1 MVNYVCAKTVP
12 DSTKVR
18 LIKGPKLKF
27 PGGGGGG
34 STCPPP
40 PQKKKAE
47 RILVCNFHYDLCMFV
62 LQATKIWVVVCEQEG
77 IYLKGDRGGIYL
89 KEVCLVLERT
99 SYTLSCTKVI
109 HVHGTC
115 GILDNAHHRELKQVQ
130 NND

>member
-27 PGGGGGG
+27 PWGVV

-40 PQKKKAE
+40 PPPPPKAE

-62 LQATKIWVVVCEQEG
+62 LQATKIWVVVCEQGG
-77 IYLKGDRGGIYL
+77 IYLKGDKGGIYL
-89 KEVCLVLERT
+89 KGVCLVLERT
-99 SYTLSCTKVI
+99 TVPFKKLFP
-109 HVHGTC
+109 
-115 GILDNAHHRELKQVQ
+115 
-130 NND
+130 